1 VHRPLDSGQA
11 EPETATRPPAE
22 ASPSP
27 SPLAALKLSHDGPT
41 PLPSA
46 RRDLPATLMHALE
59 ARHSTRAF
67 ADKQLP
73 AQVLG
78 DLLWAA
84 AGVNRPDEGKRTA
97 PSARNRQE
105 IDLYVSLADGLF
117 LYQPRTHAL
126 SPVVPDDLRALTG
139 TQDYVADA
147 PVNLVYVAD
156 LSRMEGRSDQ
166 ERLIVSAAD
175 TGFMAQNVYLYGA
188 AEGLAVVV
196 RGSVDHEALGAAMK
210 LRPEQR
216 IVLAQ
221 SVGYVASGE

>member
-1 VHRPLDSGQA
+1 M
-11 EPETATRPPAE
+11 
-22 ASPSP
+22 
-27 SPLAALKLSHDGPT
+27 K
-41 PLPSA
+41 
-46 RRDLPATLMHALE
+46 ALE
-59 ARHSTRAF
+59 ARRSTRAF

-73 AQVLG
+73 AQVLA

-84 AGVNRPDEGKRTA
+84 AGVNRPDDDKRTA

-105 IDLYVSLADGLF
+105 VDLYVALAEGLF
-117 LYQPRTHAL
+117 RYQHKAHAL
-126 SPVVPDDLRALTG
+126 ERVVDDDLRAATG
-139 TQDYVADA
+139 KQDYVAGA

-196 RGSVDHEALGAAMK
+196 RGSIDHETLGAAMK

-221 SVGYVASGE
+221 SVGYADEAPATPP